1 MKEENISQQ
10 FRLKNI
16 EEIKIYFIR
25 EIDQSELITKKH
37 KKLCKTLNYIEHI
50 LIFAFLMLLGV
61 FPFLLLLRC
70 LLFLQELRVL
80 H

>member
-25 EIDQSELITKKH
+25 EIDQNELITKKH

-50 LIFAFLMLLGV
+50 LIFAFLVLLGV
-61 FPFLLLLRC
+61 FPFLLLLLC
-70 LLFLQELRVL
+70 LLFLQELQVL
-80 H
+80 Q

>member
-25 EIDQSELITKKH
+25 EIDQNELMTKKH

-50 LIFAFLMLLGV
+50 LIFAFLVLLGV
-61 FPFLLLLRC
+61 FPFLLLLLC

-80 H
+80 Q

>member
-25 EIDQSELITKKH
+25 EIDQTELITKKH

>member
-25 EIDQSELITKKH
+25 EIDQNELMTKKH

-50 LIFAFLMLLGV
+50 LIFAFLVLLGV
-61 FPFLLLLRC
+61 LPFLLLLLC
-70 LLFLQELRVL
+70 LLFLQELQVL
-80 H
+80 Q

>member
-25 EIDQSELITKKH
+25 EIDQNELMTKKH
-37 KKLCKTLNYIEHI
+37 KKLCKTLNYIDHI
-50 LIFAFLMLLGV
+50 LIFAFLVLLGV
-61 FPFLLLLRC
+61 FPFLLLHPC
-70 LLFLQELRVL
+70 LLFLQELQVL
-80 H
+80 Q